1 MSEKIY
7 TGQEINEIL
16 GFQERSVSKKPLI
29 ARCKNAGLII
39 EALPTKRGCP
49 NQYKIIENNLTL
61 PNEQWIDCYC
71 NNDWE
76 VSSMGRIRLKLNKKL
91 LGSQNSDGYI
101 RVCMIDPITNKTC
114 NKQLNRMVY
123 FSFNTELIPNE
134 KDIAIDHI
142 NGIRNDNRLENLR
155 ALTRLGNTQ
164 ARDENQGKIQ
174 TLVTE
179 LVLKYGYDETYKKIQ
194 ELL

>member
-7 TGQEINEIL
+7 TGQEINAIL
-16 GFQERSVSKKPLI
+16 GFQERSVSKKSLI
-29 ARCKNAGLII
+29 ARCSNAGLII

-61 PNEQWIDCYC
+61 PNERWVDCYC
-71 NNDWE
+71 NKDWE

-91 LGSQNSDGYI
+91 LGSQASDGYI
-101 RVCMIDPITNKTC
+101 RVCMIDPVTNKTS
-114 NKQLNRMVY
+114 NKQLNRMIY

-134 KDIAIDHI
+134 KDIVIDHI
-142 NGIRNDNRLENLR
+142 NGIRNDNRIENLR
-155 ALTRLGNTQ
+155 ALTRFGNAQ

-174 TLVTE
+174 TLITE

>member
-1 MSEKIY
+1 
-7 TGQEINEIL
+7 
-16 GFQERSVSKKPLI
+16 
-29 ARCKNAGLII
+29 
-39 EALPTKRGCP
+39 
-49 NQYKIIENNLTL
+49 
-61 PNEQWIDCYC
+61 
-71 NNDWE
+71 
-76 VSSMGRIRLKLNKKL
+76 MGRVRLKLNKKL

-101 RVCMIDPITNKTC
+101 RVCMIDPVTNKTS

-164 ARDENQGKIQ
+164 ARDENQGRIQ